1 MPKSRRRTHRLEE
14 GCAPV
19 EFTVLGPIQNNV
31 YFIDDGQGLIV
42 VDPSCLPD
50 DIMACVGDRT
60 VDAIFIT
67 HNHWDHVNGLAEIK
81 RRTGAPVIA
90 PKIDSPVIEAGQDDM
105 GVHTEGCAVDR
116 KVSDG
121 ETVQVGTTTWK
132 VIATPGHTP
141 GGVCYF
147 LDPAKAPNPQ
157 GRPLLVSGDTLFC
170 GSIGRTDF
178 AGGSMRDMRA
188 SLARLA
194 KLPDP
199 TIVLPGHNALT
210 TIQVEQK
217 RVFAYYC

>member
-42 VDPSCLPD
+42 VDASCLPD

-105 GVHTEGCAVDR
+105 GVHTEGAPWTARCPTAKPCR
-116 KVSDG
+116 
-121 ETVQVGTTTWK
+121 W
-132 VIATPGHTP
+132 APPPG
-141 GGVCYF
+141 
-147 LDPAKAPNPQ
+147 
-157 GRPLLVSGDTLFC
+157 R
-170 GSIGRTDF
+170 
-178 AGGSMRDMRA
+178 
-188 SLARLA
+188 
-194 KLPDP
+194 
-199 TIVLPGHNALT
+199 
-210 TIQVEQK
+210 
-217 RVFAYYC
+217 